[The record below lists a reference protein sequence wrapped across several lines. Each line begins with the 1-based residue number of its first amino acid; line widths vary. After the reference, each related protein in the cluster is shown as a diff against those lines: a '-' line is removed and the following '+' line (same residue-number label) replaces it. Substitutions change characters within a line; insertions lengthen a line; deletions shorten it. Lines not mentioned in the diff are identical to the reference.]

1 MCEPTT
7 STFLIASTI
16 ASSAIQYQQAKQQ
29 QKNAQEAQRRQNEIA
44 RQNALQRYASEQLKI
59 RQVAKQSSQKGF
71 EASLKARKARAEFV
85 TTAGSAGIALSGSTN
100 ALLNDFYRT
109 EGNYKAS
116 LARNLDINIAQFERN
131 LDAIQFGQE
140 AQSTYVQAPNP
151 AMLFASSALNVA
163 NTYYGL
169 EFQREQAGLLSNTQK
184 KNSQNSINNFIT
196 PTVEV

>member
-1 MCEPTT
+1 MCVEPTT
-7 STFLIASTI
+7 ALLIAST
-16 ASSAIQYQQAKQQ
+16 ASSAIQYQQGKEQ
-29 QKNAQEAQRRQNEIA
+29 QKARFEAQKRQNEIA
-44 RQNALQRYASEQLKI
+44 RRNALQRYASEQLKI

-71 EASLKARKARAEFV
+71 EATLKARKARAEFV

-116 LARNLDINIAQFERN
+116 LARNLDINISQFERN
-131 LDAIQFGQE
+131 LEAIQFGQE
-140 AQSTYVQAPNP
+140 AQSTYVQPPNP

-169 EFQREQAGLLSNTQK
+169 EFQKEQAGLLSNTQK
-184 KNSQNSINNFIT
+184 KNSQNSINNFQTT
-196 PTVEV
+196 PSVIV